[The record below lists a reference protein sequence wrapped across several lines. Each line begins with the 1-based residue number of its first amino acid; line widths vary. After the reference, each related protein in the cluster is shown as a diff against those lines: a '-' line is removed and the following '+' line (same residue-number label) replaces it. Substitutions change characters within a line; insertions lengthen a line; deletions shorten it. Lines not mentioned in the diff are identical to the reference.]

1 MEVQGVDLTLIAGT
15 PPWRRVEGKYQV
27 CLPQMPPLRG
37 GICMGVDLKK
47 PSICPWVAFR
57 AACDTLEGFR
67 VQGSGRMILGLR
79 LRVQS
84 SIFKGFPGL
93 GEATVQG

>member
-1 MEVQGVDLTLIAGT
+1 
-15 PPWRRVEGKYQV
+15 
-27 CLPQMPPLRG
+27 
-37 GICMGVDLKK
+37 MGVDLKK

-93 GEATVQG
+93 G